1 MVKNELIEKLDL
13 LRSIGSRYEVDMEIL
28 NEIDKTIN
36 EIDGFELKIPVIGGF
51 NAGKSSLINAFL
63 ERDILPVETLPETAI
78 AAEIRYN
85 INEKVIAK
93 KADGTHQIFSID
105 NIRDIS
111 SKDYSYIEVHVNSEK
126 IKSLGNV
133 VLVDMPGFD
142 AGIKEHNKAI
152 FQYIREG
159 AVFAV
164 IVDCEDGGIKSSVLN
179 FLYELD
185 MYKLSFG
192 VVVNKIDKK
201 MKSDIDKIVSNIQRV
216 VSGIGTDIIVE
227 RTSDRIQ
234 DGAAGFDR
242 LLRGFNEE
250 RIIKDVFSVRI
261 NKLIQRITDTL
272 TVLLNNSDLDAKEI
286 NNRIEEINKKLK
298 DVNEE
303 FKLEEVKISRKI
315 RGEIKDNILGD
326 VRKSLMSN
334 SASLAKAALAGESA
348 FNLRINEVIRP
359 VLMSSTNRNLQ
370 VTFSEL
376 INKISVSMIDAS
388 EISQGL
394 NKTMEFT
401 EKSLG
406 LMKNT
411 IETIAKNPE
420 MLKKF
425 EKVYKVVTG
434 GLAILTG
441 VVAPWIELVIFFL
454 PDILKLLGVGDEK
467 HQLEKIERQ
476 IQNEVIPQIVNKL
489 EESIVPSLEELKDEL
504 ISELKNEVEAKI
516 IDLENALQQAISDKE
531 EKKLEFEQYKN
542 ELKEDIVETT
552 KLIIE

>member
-1 MVKNELIEKLDL
+1 MVKHELIEKLEL
-13 LRSIGSRYEVDMEIL
+13 LRTIGFRHEVDMEIL

-36 EIDGFELKIPVIGGF
+36 EVDGFELRIPVIGGF

-63 ERDILPVETLPETAI
+63 QRDILPVETLPETAI

-85 INEKVIAK
+85 INEKVIAH
-93 KADGTHQIFSID
+93 KADGTHQIFSIN
-105 NIRDIS
+105 NIRDINA
-111 SKDYSYIEVHVNSEK
+111 KDYNYIEVHVNSEK
-126 IKSLGNV
+126 VKSLGNA

-142 AGIKEHNKAI
+142 SGIKEHNKAI

-192 VVVNKIDKK
+192 VAVNKIDKK
-201 MKSDIDKIVSNIQRV
+201 MKSDVDKIVSNIQRV
-216 VSGIGTDIIVE
+216 VSGLGKDITVE

-234 DGAAGFDR
+234 DGDAGFER
-242 LLRGFNEE
+242 LLQGFNEE
-250 RIIKDVFSVRI
+250 KIIRDVFSVKI
-261 NKLIQRITDTL
+261 NILIQRITDTL
-272 TVLLNNSDLDAKEI
+272 TVLFNNSDLDAKEI
-286 NNRIEEINKKLK
+286 NKRIEEINRKLK
-298 DVNEE
+298 EVNEE
-303 FKLEEVKISRKI
+303 FKVEEVKISRKI

-388 EISQGL
+388 EISQGI

-406 LMKNT
+406 LMKDT

-441 VVAPWIELVIFFL
+441 VVAPWVELVIFFL

-467 HQLEKIERQ
+467 RQLEKIERQ
-476 IQNEVIPQIVNKL
+476 IQNEVIPQIINKL
-489 EESIVPSLEELKDEL
+489 EESIVPSLEELKNEL
-504 ISELKNEVEAKI
+504 ISELKNEVEAKTK
-516 IDLENALQQAISDKE
+516 DLENALQQSISNKE
-531 EKKLEFEQYKN
+531 EKKLEFEQYKK
-542 ELKEDIVETT
+542 ELKEDIEETT
-552 KLIIE
+552 KLTIE